1 MNDSALEHRL
11 VRDYLRELD
20 LALTRLPEEQASEL
34 KEQLTAHLEEVISP
48 GAEDQE
54 IAAALRQLGSPA
66 ALVAEASLAPAGPAD
81 SAGPRGTAP
90 ARLARAF
97 LISVRPR
104 TWVILAV
111 VIIGLVVAGRVADHY
126 WSAYPLSYTGDGD
139 WWYHQDAKHE
149 HVVST
154 DTQAQNTTPIRSGQR
169 QGYVVAVYNGSL
181 VTETIVGDA
190 SGPHLG
196 WDNPGGSNE
205 QIAVSRSYTD
215 VANGLT
221 GQAAA
226 GQLAFGLPVAIPP
239 LQTRLVR
246 VLWTSGVCL
255 SKGESN
261 GIDDLYLRVRVGWFT
276 RTQIIPQQEWD
287 LIGPSH
293 GRC

>member
-20 LALTRLPEEQASEL
+20 LALTRLPDEPAGEL
-34 KEQLTAHLEEVISP
+34 KEQLTAHLEEVIRP
-48 GAEDQE
+48 GADDQE

-66 ALVAEASLAPAGPAD
+66 ALVAEASPASAGPAT
-81 SAGPRGTAP
+81 ARRTAP
-90 ARLARAF
+90 ATLARAF

-104 TWVILAV
+104 TWIVLAV
-111 VIIGLVVAGRVADHY
+111 VVIGLIVAGRVADLY

-139 WWYHQDAKHE
+139 WWYHQDARHE
-149 HVVST
+149 HIVRT
-154 DTQAQNTTPIRSGQR
+154 DTQAQNTTAIRSGQR

-196 WDNPGGSNE
+196 WDNPGGPNE

-215 VANGLT
+215 IANGL
-221 GQAAA
+221 A
-226 GQLAFGLPVAIPP
+226 GQDWAGHLAFGLPVAIPP

-246 VLWTSGVCL
+246 VFWTSRVCL
-255 SKGESN
+255 GNGESN

-287 LIGPSH
+287 LIGPSRGH
-293 GRC
+293 C